1 MKACPYFVLNAI
13 KLHIVGCYI
22 YLGRYNNIISKVT
35 YILCMFVFIT
45 HVRRCM
51 FVWTILN
58 VDLLICFILRGM
70 LYSGMLYLTVRDS
83 KQ

>member
-22 YLGRYNNIISKVT
+22 YLGSYNNIISKVT
-35 YILCMFVFIT
+35 YIL
-45 HVRRCM
+45 CM

>member
-13 KLHIVGCYI
+13 KLHIVGYYI
-22 YLGRYNNIISKVT
+22 YLGSYNNIISKVT

-45 HVRRCM
+45 
-51 FVWTILN
+51 TILN